1 MRKSRPS
8 RTAATSW
15 DVDQH
20 GSRLAVIGRAG
31 AIGRI
36 PPDALL
42 GADAMAARVGPIS

>member
-1 MRKSRPS
+1 M
-8 RTAATSW
+8 AQGAW
-15 DVDQH
+15 DRQ
-20 GSRLAVIGRAG
+20 GRGQAVIGRAG